1 MLLDTEPKGAMVFLS
16 YPILY
21 ALAPLAVLLFMSCAP
36 THPVTEAVCVT
47 MCRDTFRDT
56 RVLVWSSDPAIEQ
69 LLLVWARE
77 QEAHVVDP
85 AQVQDAIRQHRLI
98 LEPKPGLEEELRYLG
113 RLVGADRILV
123 AAVMPQSHPLYVMY
137 SGYTEGHPRVTTL
150 FDPTV
155 TVRSLMVNRPTVYWS
170 VTAMGPTPTFA
181 LEPTVTDLTQ
191 TALRRASCEADFE
204 SQWTDATGCV
214 KKQ

>member
-1 MLLDTEPKGAMVFLS
+1 MVSLS
-16 YPILY
+16 YPIRD
-21 ALAPLAVLLFMSCAP
+21 ALTPLAVLLFMSCAP
-36 THPVTEAVCVT
+36 SHPITEAVCVT
-47 MCRDTFRDT
+47 MCRDTFRDS
-56 RVLVWSSDPAIEQ
+56 RVLVWSSDPAVE
-69 LLLVWARE
+69 LLLLEWARD

-85 AQVQDAIRQHRLI
+85 AQVQETIRQHHLM
-98 LEPKPGLEEELRYLG
+98 LKPKPGLEEKLRYLG
-113 RLVGADRILV
+113 RLVGANRILV
-123 AAVMPQSHPLYVMY
+123 AAVLPQSHPSYVMY

-155 TVRSLMVNRPTVYWS
+155 TVRSLMVDRPTVYWS

-204 SQWTDATGCV
+204 TQWTDATGCV